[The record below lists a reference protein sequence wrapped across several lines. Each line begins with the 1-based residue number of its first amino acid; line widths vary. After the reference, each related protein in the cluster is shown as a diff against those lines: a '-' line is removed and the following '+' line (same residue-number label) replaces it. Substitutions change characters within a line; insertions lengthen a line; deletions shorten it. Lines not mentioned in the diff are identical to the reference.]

1 MKIQKSSKNVR
12 VPFLARLAP
21 VFVLSLLC
29 ITTTARASER
39 WATLE
44 AIHQIENPNDS
55 MAPGPCG
62 ELGAYQFREDTW
74 KMHTMA
80 PFSDAL
86 DRHTSDTIA
95 VKHYEWLKAELNRHG
110 VEASPYMI
118 ALAWNGGIKAALDPN
133 PPASALDYAMRAAN
147 LAAELQSRQIADVR

>member
-1 MKIQKSSKNVR
+1 MKIQNSSSTVR
-12 VPFLARLAP
+12 TPFLARVAP
-21 VFVLSLLC
+21 VFVLSLFC
-29 ITTTARASER
+29 VAPCAHASER

-44 AIHQIENPNDS
+44 AIHQIENPHDS
-55 MAPGPCG
+55 TAPGPCG
-62 ELGAYQFREDTW
+62 ELGPYQFREETW

-86 DRHTSDTIA
+86 DRHSSDTVA
-95 VKHYEWLKAELNRHG
+95 VKHYNWLKAELIRHG

-118 ALAWNGGIKAALDPN
+118 ALAWNGGIRAVIDPN

-147 LAAELQSRQIADVR
+147 LAADLQSHQLADAR